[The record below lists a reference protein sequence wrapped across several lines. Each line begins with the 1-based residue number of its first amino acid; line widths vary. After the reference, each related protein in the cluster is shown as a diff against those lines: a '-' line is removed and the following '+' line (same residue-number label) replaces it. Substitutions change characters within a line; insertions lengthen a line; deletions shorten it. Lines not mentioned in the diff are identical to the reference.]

1 MLHSGRRP
9 NQKQRVLSA
18 QTRSVSASRLSVL
31 ERPELEEKF
40 AKALDQNKE
49 LKTRNNELQE
59 ALKQLKARLRWPPHI
74 QEAVLGKESQQQE
87 QNLKVLESRNLQLAE
102 QCQLYERTIRQLEG
116 RLEVNK
122 AFAEETSRSYKM
134 QDEHFDPQMLTSKN
148 RCAEKPS
155 HGAQFEA
162 VKKAMEEW
170 KSHAIAYK
178 QQAAEAVSRLKDT
191 EERLAQMLR
200 LHTLDSAELIRT
212 SRTSKHAVAQLTS
225 VQEENRQMKA
235 AIEKFQE
242 KIDEMVGQLEAEKL
256 RNIELQENVSQVQQL
271 RRANIELLQEID
283 DVKKEKSAIQGQLQN
298 LVHEAAQIPEA
309 LETETKHLRKQIDAL
324 RKEHAGD
331 IKKLHQVLEDKGQQ
345 VKDLEAQAEELKSQL
360 SNLKSQQEV
369 KPKKIHMDHKNTQ
382 TISLEIDLK
391 PPEATVE
398 LSNEESD
405 QMLSQM
411 NDEVEMHKQTMRSL
425 QSMCE
430 SYKKELESL
439 HEQLQTE
446 RKNYARQLSLEM
458 AQFKAL
464 QEQLKNCSN
473 NQIVVQ
479 AEIEAPKKAPKPKPR
494 KIIRQVKAASENE
507 EIKELVLEIESLLV
521 PEKSLLLG
529 MKDNFFIDFKI
540 TLPSGEESES
550 YETPANYPLPTSPSS
565 PAHIGHKHKWQEQKI
580 KALFRQ
586 PDCIIQFD
594 LVSDNDKN
602 PDMDCTEIGIGKLP
616 LTELLRVAEANNTV
630 NLDVP
635 ISIEGN
641 STAVAS
647 LKVALTKVS

>member
-1 MLHSGRRP
+1 MLYSGRRL

-116 RLEVNK
+116 RLE
-122 AFAEETSRSYKM
+122 
-134 QDEHFDPQMLTSKN
+134 MLNSKN

-331 IKKLHQVLEDKGQQ
+331 IKKLHHVLEDKGQQ
-345 VKDLEAQAEELKSQL
+345 VKDLEAQAEELKSKL
-360 SNLKSQQEV
+360 SNLKSQQQV
-369 KPKKIHMDHKNTQ
+369 KPKKIHVDHKNTQ

-464 QEQLKNCSN
+464 QEQLKNYSN
-473 NQIVVQ
+473 NQVVVQ

-494 KIIRQVKAASENE
+494 KITRQVKAASENE

-565 PAHIGHKHKWQEQKI
+565 PAHIGHKHKWQEQKV

-616 LTELLRVAEANNTV
+616 LTELLRVVEANNMV

-647 LKVALTKVS
+647 LRVALTKVS